1 MQSRVHYGAGRT
13 AWRLMLLVLVL
24 HAAAAAAEPSLEDL
38 KSKLASASAGDR
50 PHLCVQIA
58 ERQLEAADKLYAG
71 ADFDKAQLA
80 LGEAVAY
87 SEMAR
92 DYAIKSRKYQKQTE
106 IAARGMARK
115 LNDLMHSLA
124 RQDQAAVQTAIGRL
138 QRVRDDLL
146 SAMFHGHHS

>member
-1 MQSRVHYGAGRT
+1 MQSRVHYGAGHT
-13 AWRLMLLVLVL
+13 AWRLMLLLFAL
-24 HAAAAAAEPSLEDL
+24 HAAAGATELSLEGL
-38 KSKLASASAGDR
+38 KSKLASAGEGDR
-50 PHLCVQIA
+50 PHLCVLIA
-58 ERQLEAADKLYAG
+58 ERQLDAADKLYAG
-71 ADFDKAQLA
+71 ADFDKAQAA
-80 LGEAVAY
+80 LVEAVTY

-124 RQDQAAVQTAIGRL
+124 HQDQAAVQSAIGRL

-146 SAMFHGHHS
+146 GAMFHGHR